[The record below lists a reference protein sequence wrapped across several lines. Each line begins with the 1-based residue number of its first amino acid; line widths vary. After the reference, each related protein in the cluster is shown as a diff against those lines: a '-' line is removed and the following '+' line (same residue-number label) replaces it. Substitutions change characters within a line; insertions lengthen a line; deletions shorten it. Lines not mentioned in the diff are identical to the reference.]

1 MISGNS
7 AAAQLKKPWIL
18 MVVAFVLAAGVAFL
32 AYTYLQKR
40 EARIKEEAVAK
51 NTKSATPK
59 VSVAVPI
66 ADAPVGT
73 VLNISKFSARDVEED
88 MIYPDTVL
96 ARDFEAM
103 SGQKL
108 AKPVLR
114 GRPLRLTD
122 LQAPEVKDVA
132 SLLPTGSRALTIDI
146 DNVNSIA
153 QTLRPGNFVDIFLIS
168 KAMKPKD
175 SDTPD
180 EALQQ
185 AGLFM
190 QNMQVLATGQEF
202 RDLRTDNAA
211 SEKMVRPGDVQGAEK
226 TSFDTVTLLVSIQ
239 QAAKLL
245 VGQKMGSYRV
255 ALRGAKDNNSI
266 EMVSVRSGDFLPASS
281 KRRDAGVEFIVGGK
295 GSGGGADVVSVRQA
309 LTPVNISTQGTVPP
323 PAIAR
328 DIEQALRQMGAPRQG
343 QGRGQLADAPL
354 GSAPP
359 VRGAR

>member
-1 MISGNS
+1 MISGS
-7 AAAQLKKPWIL
+7 TAAAQLKRPWVL
-18 MVVAFVLAAGVAFL
+18 MVVAFALAAGVAFL

-51 NTKSATPK
+51 NVKSATPRIA
-59 VSVAVPI
+59 VAVPI
-66 ADAPVGT
+66 ADAPIGT
-73 VLNISKFSARDVEED
+73 VLNTSKFSAREVEED
-88 MIYPDTVL
+88 MVYPDTVL

-122 LQAPEVKDVA
+122 LQAPEIKDVA
-132 SLLPTGSRALTIDI
+132 SVLPHGTRALTIDI

-153 QTLRPGNFVDIFLIS
+153 QTLRPGHFVDIFLIS
-168 KAMKPKD
+168 KALKARD

-202 RDLRTDNAA
+202 RDVRTDNAA

-226 TSFDTVTLLVSIQ
+226 ANFDTVTLLVSVQ

-255 ALRGAKDNNSI
+255 ALRGAKDNSPI
-266 EMVSVRSGDFLPASS
+266 DMVAVRSGDLLPAST
-281 KRRDAGVEFIVGGK
+281 KGRDAGVEFIIGGK
-295 GSGGGADVVSVRQA
+295 SGGADAVSVRQLRVPVTVA
-309 LTPVNISTQGTVPP
+309 AQGATPPP

-328 DIEQALRQMGAPRQG
+328 DIEQALRQMGAPRPSRNSIDG
-343 QGRGQLADAPL
+343 G
-354 GSAPP
+354 APP
-359 VRGAR
+359 SNAQPATAVR

>member
-1 MISGNS
+1 M
-7 AAAQLKKPWIL
+7 
-18 MVVAFVLAAGVAFL
+18 
-32 AYTYLQKR
+32 
-40 EARIKEEAVAK
+40 
-51 NTKSATPK
+51 
-59 VSVAVPI
+59 
-66 ADAPVGT
+66 
-73 VLNISKFSARDVEED
+73 
-88 MIYPDTVL
+88 
-96 ARDFEAM
+96 
-103 SGQKL
+103 
-108 AKPVLR
+108 
-114 GRPLRLTD
+114 
-122 LQAPEVKDVA
+122 
-132 SLLPTGSRALTIDI
+132 
-146 DNVNSIA
+146 NSIA

-202 RDLRTDNAA
+202 RDLRTDNAV

-255 ALRGAKDNNSI
+255 ALRGAKDNTSI

-295 GSGGGADVVSVRQA
+295 GGGGGADVVSVRQA

-328 DIEQALRQMGAPRQG
+328 DIEQALRQMAAPRQG

-359 VRGAR
+359 VGGAR